1 MAETIPGGCYKD
13 AEGDGYHDA
22 HGKPVS
28 AENVAKFLALHAQAM
43 GLGALDPATDQASTA
58 KQPVQSTKK
67 AKK

>member
-43 GLGALDPATDQASTA
+43 GLGALDPAQEE
-58 KQPVQSTKK
+58 QPVQSTKK